1 MIIRHDRSDRDSLVD
16 EAQWPALTSFF
27 RGRGGATL
35 IAPAWLLTAAH
46 VAQSIPSEVRLSV
59 ELAGKRYPIARTI
72 LHPAFDREWSSEDED
87 NEHETV
93 DLALVE
99 LEVPVTH
106 VRPFDLYDRQDEQG
120 QEAFLLGRGEF
131 GNGIRGVR
139 GFDRAL
145 RQVTN
150 QIEAVNSYW
159 LNMRF
164 DAPPAG
170 TKLEGVCGNG
180 DSGGP
185 AFIQH
190 ADHFLLAGVSSWQQL
205 GGRPLGTYGCIEH
218 YTRISCFID
227 WIHSVCRLPS

>member
-106 VRPFDLYDRQDEQG
+106 VRPFDLYDRQDE
-120 QEAFLLGRGEF
+120 
-131 GNGIRGVR
+131 
-139 GFDRAL
+139 
-145 RQVTN
+145 
-150 QIEAVNSYW
+150 
-159 LNMRF
+159 
-164 DAPPAG
+164 
-170 TKLEGVCGNG
+170 
-180 DSGGP
+180 
-185 AFIQH
+185 
-190 ADHFLLAGVSSWQQL
+190 
-205 GGRPLGTYGCIEH
+205 
-218 YTRISCFID
+218 
-227 WIHSVCRLPS
+227 